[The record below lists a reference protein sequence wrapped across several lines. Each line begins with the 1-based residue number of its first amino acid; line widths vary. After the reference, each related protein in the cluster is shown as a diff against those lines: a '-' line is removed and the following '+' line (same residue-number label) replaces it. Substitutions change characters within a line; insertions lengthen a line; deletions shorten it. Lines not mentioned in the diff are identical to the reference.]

1 MLSWVQ
7 QDEDLV
13 LVSLASAV
21 VAVGVQ
27 EALEMNLDQDPV
39 YQHWLQEQVQMVL
52 VDPVDPVDLG
62 VQGVQGALVV
72 LMVAEVV
79 EDQVALEDVG
89 DQDLDL

>member
-13 LVSLASAV
+13 LVSLASVV

-52 VDPVDPVDLG
+52 VDPVDLG

>member
-13 LVSLASAV
+13 LVSLASVV

-27 EALEMNLDQDPV
+27 EALEMNLDRDPV

-52 VDPVDPVDLG
+52 VDPVDLG